1 MYFKTN
7 VYEYRSRTGDVWERR
22 KIGQSKWKYIS
33 ARFWK
38 KLKSLRQMSSLL
50 RNRRS
55 TLAEHVR
62 IKLNRTYD
70 EQTKK
75 TTKYAMCGVPLDSL
89 IVHNK

>member
-7 VYEYRSRTGDVWERR
+7 HYEYRSRTGDTWERR
-22 KIGQSKWKYIS
+22 QIGQAKWKYIS

-38 KLKSLRQMSSLL
+38 KLKSLRKMSAVL

-55 TLAEHVR
+55 TLSESVR
-62 IKLNRTYD
+62 IKLNESYD

-75 TTKYAMCGVPLDSL
+75 TTNWACIHGVPLDSL
-89 IVHNK
+89 ITK